1 MVACENIRSA
11 LRRWGRFA
19 GRKRPQRRRAWRN
32 GCFRRLVAWR
42 FCLAQYWARGFSA
55 LGRLF
60 YFAHKTK
67 TAMLRRLFFPHLDY
81 EQSPI
86 FPQGSERAKRE
97 CAWKSPHARKGDTRL
112 RFARSTILEEKWGT
126 VFVVYPPLPSA
137 EITCSRSPWLKR
149 KTRDCSQFTVHP
161 DQQSFCR
168 TGVAKRWIDTGYFSP
183 ACIVSPGTVPLY

>member
-1 MVACENIRSA
+1 MFSQASGMAVLSGAVLSSRFLCPRPPFLLCAQNQNRHATQAILSSFR
-11 LRRWGRFA
+11 LRVV
-19 GRKRPQRRRAWRN
+19 PH
-32 GCFRRLVAWR
+32 
-42 FCLAQYWARGFSA
+42 FSS
-55 LGRLF
+55 G
-60 YFAHKTK
+60 
-67 TAMLRRLFFPHLDY
+67 
-81 EQSPI
+81 I
-86 FPQGSERAKRE
+86 VERAKRE

-126 VFVVYPPLPSA
+126 VFVVYSPLPWA

-161 DQQSFCR
+161 EQQSFCR